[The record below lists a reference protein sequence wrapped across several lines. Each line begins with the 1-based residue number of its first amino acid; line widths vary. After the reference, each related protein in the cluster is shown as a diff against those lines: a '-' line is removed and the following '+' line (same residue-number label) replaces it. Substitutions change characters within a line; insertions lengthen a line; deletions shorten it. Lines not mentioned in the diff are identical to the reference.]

1 MRLRPMMTESPQAKS
16 ETVLFEGHP
25 ALVPSLA
32 TLLLAIVTVGI
43 WLLPAYIKSRGVS
56 YRITSQRVVVETG
69 LFGKRLEQIDLYR
82 VNDFTVERPFLQ
94 RLMGTGSILLIT
106 MDRTTPNITIANIKT
121 DVVALYEE
129 LRRRTEQAKAQNSVR
144 VVDYE

>member
-1 MRLRPMMTESPQAKS
+1 MVTPSPQAKS

-32 TLLLAIVTVGI
+32 TLLLAIVTVGL
-43 WLLPAYIKSRGVS
+43 WLLVAYIKSRGVS
-56 YRITSQRVVVETG
+56 YRITSQRIVVETG
-69 LFGKRLEQIDLYR
+69 MLGKRLEQIDLYR

-94 RLMGTGSILLIT
+94 RLMGTGNIVLQT
-106 MDRTTPNITIANIKT
+106 MDRTTPNITIANVKT

-129 LRRRTEQAKAQNSVR
+129 LRRATEQAKSQNSVR

>member
-1 MRLRPMMTESPQAKS
+1 MMTESPQAKS

-94 RLMGTGSILLIT
+94 RLMGTGNILLKT

>member
-1 MRLRPMMTESPQAKS
+1 MMTESPQAKS

-32 TLLLAIVTVGI
+32 TLLLAVVTVGI

-94 RLMGTGSILLIT
+94 RLMGTGNILLKT

>member
-1 MRLRPMMTESPQAKS
+1 MVTPSPQAKS
-16 ETVLFEGHP
+16 EAVLFEGHP
-25 ALVPSLA
+25 ALVPSVA
-32 TLLLAIVTVGI
+32 TLLLAIVTVGL
-43 WLLPAYIKSRGVS
+43 WLIPAYIKSRGVS
-56 YRITSQRVVVETG
+56 YRITSQRIVVETG

-94 RLMGTGSILLIT
+94 RLMGTGNILLQT
-106 MDRTTPNITIANIKT
+106 MDRTTPNLTIANVKT

-129 LRRRTEQAKAQNSVR
+129 LRRATEQTKAQNSVR

>member
-1 MRLRPMMTESPQAKS
+1 M
-16 ETVLFEGHP
+16 
-25 ALVPSLA
+25 VPSVA

-43 WLLPAYIKSRGVS
+43 WLMVAYIKSRRVS
-56 YRITSQRVVVETG
+56 YRITSQRIVVETG
-69 LFGKRLEQIDLYR
+69 LLGKRLEQIDLYR

-94 RLMGTGSILLIT
+94 RLMGTGNILLKT

-129 LRRRTEQAKAQNSVR
+129 LRRNTEQAKAQNSVR

>member
-32 TLLLAIVTVGI
+32 TLLLAVVTVGI

-94 RLMGTGSILLIT
+94 RLMGTGNILLKT